1 MPHREL
7 PGRPRSAAVVDLLRA
22 AGCVFAE
29 EEAQLLVSEAASCA
43 ELSKWI
49 GRRVSGE
56 PLECIV
62 GWAGFSGLR
71 IAVDPGVFIPRRRT
85 ELLVSEAVAL
95 LQESLGVGGE
105 PGIVVD
111 LCCGS
116 GAVGVAVA
124 SRVPVQELHAADIDP
139 AAVQCARR
147 NLATERGQVH
157 QGDLYAA
164 LPSRLRGQ
172 VQLIA
177 VNAPY
182 VPTDVLP
189 TMPPEARIHEPRISL
204 DGGPDGLQL
213 HRRVIGDA
221 PRWLDPAGHLVIETS
236 ERQAAKTASIMVAAG
251 LSPRIVHSEE
261 LDGTV
266 VVGAPRFRQRTGG

>member
-1 MPHREL
+1 MP
-7 PGRPRSAAVVDLLRA
+7 RPASPARPLFAEVVDLLRA
-22 AGCVFAE
+22 SGCVFAE
-29 EEAQLLVSEAASCA
+29 EEAQLLLSEAAGSE
-43 ELSKWI
+43 ELAAWI
-49 GRRVSGE
+49 DRRVSGE

-71 IAVDPGVFIPRRRT
+71 IAIDPGVFVPRRRT
-85 ELLVSEAVAL
+85 ELVVSEAVAL
-95 LQESLGVGGE
+95 LREDLAVGGR

-124 SRVPVQELHAADIDP
+124 SQVPVRELHAADIDS

-147 NLATERGQVH
+147 NLAAVAGQVH

-172 VQLIA
+172 VQLIV

-189 TMPPEARIHEPRISL
+189 TMPLEARIHEPRSSL
-204 DGGPDGLQL
+204 DGGPDGLDL
-213 HRRVIGDA
+213 HRRIIGDA
-221 PRWLDPAGHLVIETS
+221 PTWLDLTGRLVIETS
-236 ERQAAKTASIMVAAG
+236 ERQAAGTAAIMGAAG
-251 LSPRIVHSEE
+251 LSAQIVYSEE

-266 VVGAPRFRQRTGG
+266 VVGAPRLK